1 MTFSIDSPLAES
13 SKITSEN
20 QSNSSNRSNNC
31 DIIML
36 SKCENYMRDIQT
48 TPQFHSAKTN
58 ISDIDLGQSVHE
70 IAASLIHMSDR
81 SYNKMFES
89 TRGAELLD
97 KADEL
102 NIPYIKD
109 SINWLELI
117 NEVAIY
123 ETLLEEAYDRNID
136 WNTSEYDP
144 VSLQQEIDYWV
155 HQELVSREDL
165 RNNYYAS
172 LGV

>member
-1 MTFSIDSPLAES
+1 MSDNN
-13 SKITSEN
+13 KITSEN
-20 QSNSSNRSNNC
+20 QSNSSNLSNNC
-31 DIIML
+31 DILTL

-48 TPQFHSAKTN
+48 TPKFHSAKTD

-70 IAASLIHMSDR
+70 VAASLIRMSDR

-117 NEVAIY
+117 DEIAIY

-144 VSLQQEIDYWV
+144 VALQQQIDYCI
-155 HQELVSREDL
+155 HQESVSREDL

>member
-1 MTFSIDSPLAES
+1 MFDHK
-13 SKITSEN
+13 KITPKN
-20 QSNSSNRSNNC
+20 QSNSSASSNNC
-31 DIIML
+31 DIITL
-36 SKCENYMRDIQT
+36 TKCENHMRDIKT
-48 TPQFHSAKTN
+48 TPQFHSAKTD
-58 ISDIDLGQSVHE
+58 ISAIDLGQSVHE
-70 IAASLIHMSDR
+70 VAASLIRMSDR

-117 NEVAIY
+117 DEIAIY
-123 ETLLEEAYDRNID
+123 ETLLEEADDRNID
-136 WNTSEYDP
+136 WDISEYDP
-144 VSLQQEIDYWV
+144 VALQQQIDYCI
-155 HQELVSREDL
+155 HQESTSREDL